1 MHFLATIN
9 CNRERLMKINSVN
22 IVTLGCSKNVVD
34 TEVLMAQLEGS
45 GIKVVNDSESIEHK
59 TVVINTCGFI
69 GDAKEESVD
78 TIVEMLEHKKLGN
91 IEKVVVFGCLSQR
104 YLRDLVSELP
114 DVDAFYGV
122 DDLKLLA
129 EYLGATYNEEL
140 LNTRV
145 VTTTPHFA
153 FLKISEGCNWGCSY
167 CAIPLIR
174 GRHKS
179 RSIESLMDEAR
190 QLAAKGVKELILI
203 AQDLTFYGKDLYGER
218 RLAELLN
225 LLCTIDGIEWIRL
238 HYTYPTAFP
247 REIIEVM
254 KNQPKICNY
263 IDIPFQHVSSR
274 ILTSMKR
281 GINKE
286 QTEELMAFFR
296 SEIPNIAI
304 RTTLIVGYPGETEA
318 EFEELMEFVK
328 RSRFDRLGVFTYSEE
343 EDTHA
348 ATLPDDVPEAVKQHR
363 QERIMTLQEEIALQ
377 NNMKYVAT
385 KQRVIIDRCEGDYF
399 VGRTEYD
406 SPEVDNEVL
415 IKSEEKLKIGNFYD
429 VYVEKAEN
437 YDLIAT
443 YIL

>member
-1 MHFLATIN
+1 
-9 CNRERLMKINSVN
+9 MKINSVN

-78 TIVEMLEHKKLGN
+78 TIVDMLEHKKLGN

>member
-1 MHFLATIN
+1 
-9 CNRERLMKINSVN
+9 MKINSVN